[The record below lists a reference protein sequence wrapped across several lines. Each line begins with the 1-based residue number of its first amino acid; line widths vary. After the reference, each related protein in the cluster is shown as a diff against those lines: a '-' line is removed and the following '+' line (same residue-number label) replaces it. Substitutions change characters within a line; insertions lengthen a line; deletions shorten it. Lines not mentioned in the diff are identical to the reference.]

1 MIKLFDIARVNQSKY
16 MTTSSGLPW
25 IVQCLFKGLV
35 MQLHVCNFSI
45 YIGSVIPTDSLRS
58 HLSNFA
64 LQVNFLPCINQQPT
78 NDSEKKQLYTI
89 FAPKVMRK
97 YMNFNEESRME
108 VTQPEVVSFV
118 MNKSEQLA
126 GSISASVIL
135 LVFCCWE
142 LTAVSDRKSVV

>member
-1 MIKLFDIARVNQSKY
+1 
-16 MTTSSGLPW
+16 
-25 IVQCLFKGLV
+25 
-35 MQLHVCNFSI
+35 
-45 YIGSVIPTDSLRS
+45 
-58 HLSNFA
+58 
-64 LQVNFLPCINQQPT
+64 
-78 NDSEKKQLYTI
+78 
-89 FAPKVMRK
+89 MRK

-142 LTAVSDRKSVV
+142 LTAVSRKSMVGRYIRYSK